1 MQLIDHWGYDKL
13 TWTPRS
19 ANRLSESE
27 QNRLT
32 MDACSVN
39 RQQKPCFFRWMNLPT
54 VASGLHLQNRRTLG
68 RSPRALEISRG

>member
-1 MQLIDHWGYDKL
+1 VQLIDHWGYDKL

-54 VASGLHLQNRRTLG
+54 VASNCTYRTEERWGDQLA
-68 RSPRALEISRG
+68 P